1 MCGEV
6 DKAIVS
12 QISMMFLKRNHIRSK
27 KLTDAAKGEACTGC
41 GMNDNTIVAA
51 HSNSQHD
58 GKGKGI
64 KAEDIYIAFLC
75 HTCHVAYD
83 QRLQNH
89 SGGLTYIFSQADFDK
104 AMKRTLK
111 RLFEKGVIKIA

>member
-1 MCGEV
+1 
-6 DKAIVS
+6 
-12 QISMMFLKRNHIRSK
+12 MMFPKRNHIRSK

-41 GMNDNTIVAA
+41 GVNDNTIVAA
-51 HSNSQHD
+51 HSDCGHD

-75 HTCHVAYD
+75 GKCHIAYGD
-83 QRLQNH
+83 PTKLDALFQRFTQ
-89 SGGLTYIFSQADFDK
+89 SDFDR
-104 AMKRTLK
+104 AMKRTWK